1 MANVDNE
8 TSRVREEIEV
18 AKLTTPNAIS
28 KIITDI
34 QDSGNKELK
43 DNLETIFKNPAQA
56 KVMLNKM
63 LAKSYDGMRGS
74 KIAGAVS
81 SLAKEIGPE
90 KVNLL
95 TSSLL
100 KMKYQNSTEQTK
112 KEIAKLKE
120 KKNGSSLDIGLS
132 KQMDALLK
140 TDTPTRKVGQSK
152 PAPNKPLSRSASTSD
167 VKPQRA
173 RRRSGMGM

>member
-1 MANVDNE
+1 MVTTQYNLKLKFISKPDND
-8 TSRVREEIEV
+8 T
-18 AKLTTPNAIS
+18 S
-28 KIITDI
+28 KIIDHI
-34 QDSGNKELK
+34 NNSGNKKLI
-43 DNLETIFKNPAQA
+43 DSLITISKNPAQA
-56 KVMLNKM
+56 KVLLSKM
-63 LAKSYDGMRGS
+63 QAQNYDGMRGS
-74 KIAGAVS
+74 KIASAVFN
-81 SLAKEIGPE
+81 LAKELGPE

-95 TSSLL
+95 ASAAL